1 MARLRRPFAVLFTIA
16 LFAAGVHGQIAVKRQ
31 GYIPYSEAPIRYLQD
46 ELHDPVAEL
55 EKQLEDGTVKF
66 SYDERLG
73 YLPAVLKA
81 LHISQDSQTLVFS
94 KTSFQYKKI
103 SPEHPRALYFNDDV
117 YVGFVH
123 EGKALEIISF
133 DPNQGAAFYLLD
145 ANKSEHPKFERA
157 ELDCTQCHIAPGTR
171 NVPGVLVRSIYPSP
185 TGTLANSTDSSVT
198 GQETPISKRWGGWYV
213 TGAAG
218 KEHTMGNAV
227 MPAGYGSANGPHG
240 DPDQSLQ
247 PIEQRFVKAEYLNPD
262 SDIVA
267 HLVLAH
273 QTQAHNLI
281 TLTNYK
287 TRIALFD
294 HAKSGDANTPLTPE
308 ERAKFEK
315 PAEELVKYLLFANEA
330 PLSAAV
336 SGNNSYARS
345 FAATGLRDRKGRSLR
360 EFDLKT
366 RLFRYPVSYLIYS
379 DQFDQLP
386 AEAKSYVYH
395 RLYQVLSGEDQSPA
409 FEKLSAA
416 DRTAAY
422 QILLATKPHLPEEW
436 RQSAA
441 AAARAERLSRRKA
454 G

>member
-1 MARLRRPFAVLFTIA
+1 MVCLRLLVVLLSAAVGA
-16 LFAAGVHGQIAVKRQ
+16 HGQIAVKRQ
-31 GYIPYSEAPIRYLQD
+31 GYIPYQDAPIRYLQD

-55 EKQLEDGTVKF
+55 EKKLEAGSITLA
-66 SYDERLG
+66 YDEKLG

-81 LHISQDSQTLVFS
+81 LQIPADSQTLVFS

-133 DPNQGAAFYLLD
+133 DPVQGAAFYLMD
-145 ANKSEHPKFERA
+145 ANKAEHPKFERA

-185 TGTLANSTDSSVT
+185 TGTLANTTDSVVT
-198 GQETPISKRWGGWYV
+198 GQETPVSKRWGGWYV

-218 KEHTMGNAV
+218 DERTMGNAV
-227 MPAGYGSANGPHG
+227 MPANYGRADGPHG
-240 DPDQSLQ
+240 DPDTNLQ
-247 PIEQRFVKAEYLNPD
+247 PIEKRFLSADYLNAD

-281 TLTNYK
+281 TLTSYK

-294 HAKSGDANTPLTPE
+294 HAKGENAQAPLTAD
-308 ERAKFEK
+308 ERTKFEK

-330 PLSAAV
+330 PLPGTV

-345 FAATGLRDRKGRSLR
+345 FAAVGLRDRKGRSLR
-360 EFDLKT
+360 DFDLKT

-386 AEAKSYVYH
+386 PEAKTYVYH

-409 FEKLSAA
+409 FQRLSAA

-441 AAARAERLSRRKA
+441 AAARAERLSRHKA